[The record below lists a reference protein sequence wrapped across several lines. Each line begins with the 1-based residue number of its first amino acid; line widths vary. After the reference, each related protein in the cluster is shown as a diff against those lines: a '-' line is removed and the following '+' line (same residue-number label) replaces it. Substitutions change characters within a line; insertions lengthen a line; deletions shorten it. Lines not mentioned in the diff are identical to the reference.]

1 MVTLKYIFKSLRIT
15 VKNSPAVFIM
25 YVLSCMVSVVVV
37 MFSHGVYQ
45 NYQTKVTEL
54 EQGKNVGPSGNMIM
68 AYTPIYFGNITAE
81 HIEDPGTD
89 MNGQVYEP
97 YKYYE
102 ADGST
107 TVGEVRKVLDKLDEK
122 TKTEFDGFF
131 MWCDMKATINEHPE
145 YAFDCGEYNKYFLGD
160 DWYYQQHE
168 GEDLSQVKEKPP
180 VFKPFTSIRCEYR
193 KELGIFSFYKTA
205 VRNEG
210 DAVSGE
216 RITDENEMNAD
227 NVMLLTSESWDSEIV
242 GKSVRFFD
250 KEYKVIGLVN
260 QFTDT
265 VEVPF
270 STMPDDVIINE
281 VMILPNKPI
290 STYAYRHMKQAFE
303 EVFGDYVNFPE
314 MYTVD
319 TDEKTFYVSIM
330 MISVVLSVLA
340 AIILAI
346 LYRYIIFTRRKTMSV
361 MRLNGCTRG
370 RIRLMYLIEIIGSAT
385 LIFALCGIIYQKL
398 ILPKLTSLIDRI
410 GEVYSLN
417 TYLYIYGVFIGVLFV
432 VINIMIST
440 QLDRQPV
447 NMFRR

>member
-1 MVTLKYIFKSLRIT
+1 MVTLKYLFKSLRIT
-15 VKNSPAVFIM
+15 VKSSPAVFIM

-54 EQGKNVGPSGNMIM
+54 EEGKNVGPDGKMILE
-68 AYTPIYFGNITAE
+68 YTPITFGNITAE
-81 HIEDPGTD
+81 YVEEPSGDENEIDF
-89 MNGQVYEP
+89 EP
-97 YKYYE
+97 YKYND

-107 TVGEVRKVLDKLDEK
+107 TVGEVRKVIDKLDEK

-145 YAFDCGEYNKYFLGD
+145 YAFDCGEYNKYFLDD

-193 KELGIFSFYKTA
+193 KELGIFSFHEFA
-205 VRNEG
+205 ARNVG

-216 RITDENEMNAD
+216 KISDENELHGD
-227 NVMLLTSESWDSEIV
+227 NVMVLKSESWDNEII
-242 GKSVRFFD
+242 GKTVRFLGKD
-250 KEYKVIGLVN
+250 YKVIGLVGSMG
-260 QFTDT
+260 DT
-265 VEVPF
+265 LYVPF
-270 STMPDDVIINE
+270 SSIPDDVIIKE
-281 VMILPNKPI
+281 VNIMPNKPI

-303 EVFGDYVNFPE
+303 EVYGDYVNFPE

-319 TDEKTFYVSIM
+319 TEEKTFYVSIM

-385 LIFALCGIIYQKL
+385 LIFALCALAYHKL
-398 ILPKLTSLIDRI
+398 ILPRLTYLIDRI

-417 TYLYIYGVFIGVLFV
+417 TYLYIYAIFTSVLFV
-432 VINIMIST
+432 VINIMISI
-440 QLDRQPV
+440 QLDKQPV

>member
-1 MVTLKYIFKSLRIT
+1 MRYIFQNIRIT
-15 VKNSPAVFIM
+15 ARKSPAVFIM

-45 NYQTKVTEL
+45 NYQTKATEL

-68 AYTPIYFGNITAE
+68 AYTPICFGNITAE
-81 HIEDPGTD
+81 HIDDPGTD

-102 ADGST
+102 ADGTT
-107 TVGEVRKVLDKLDEK
+107 TVGDFRKVLSMLDER
-122 TKTEFDGFF
+122 TKTEFGGFF
-131 MWCDMKATINEHPE
+131 VWGDIDDTFRE
-145 YAFDCGEYNKYFLGD
+145 YPDYDFDCGEYYKYFLDD
-160 DWYYQQHE
+160 DWFYQQHE
-168 GEDLSQVKEKPP
+168 DEDLSKVKEKPP
-180 VFKPFTSIRCEYR
+180 VFMPMLNIRIEYR
-193 KELGIFSFYKTA
+193 KELGIFSFNEFA
-205 VRNEG
+205 ARNVG

-216 RITDENEMNAD
+216 KISDEHELNGD
-227 NVMLLTSESWDSEIV
+227 NVMVLSDESWNSDII
-242 GKSVRFFD
+242 GKTVRFLGKD
-250 KEYKVIGLVN
+250 YKVIGLVGSMG
-260 QFTDT
+260 DT
-265 VEVPF
+265 LYVPF
-270 STMPDDVIINE
+270 SSIPDDVIIKE
-281 VMILPNKPI
+281 VNIMPNKPI

-303 EVFGDYVNFPE
+303 EVYGDYVNFPE

-319 TDEKTFYVSIM
+319 TEEKTFYVSIM

-361 MRLNGCTRG
+361 MRLCGCTRG
-370 RIRLMYLIEIIGSAT
+370 KIRLMYLLEIIGSAS
-385 LIFALCGIIYQKL
+385 LIFAVCAYAYHKL
-398 ILPKLTSLIDRI
+398 ILGKLTYFLDRI
-410 GEVYSLN
+410 DEVYSLN

-440 QLDRQPV
+440 QLDKQPV

>member
-1 MVTLKYIFKSLRIT
+1 MRYIFQNIRIT
-15 VKNSPAVFIM
+15 ARKSPAVFIM

-68 AYTPIYFGNITAE
+68 AYTPICFGNITAE
-81 HIEDPGTD
+81 HIDDPGTD

-102 ADGST
+102 ADGTT
-107 TVGEVRKVLDKLDEK
+107 TVGDFRKVLSMLDER
-122 TKTEFDGFF
+122 TKTEFGGFF
-131 MWCDMKATINEHPE
+131 VWGDIDDTFRE
-145 YAFDCGEYNKYFLGD
+145 YPDYDFDCGEYYKYFLDD
-160 DWYYQQHE
+160 DWFYQQHE
-168 GEDLSQVKEKPP
+168 DEDLSKVKEKPP
-180 VFKPFTSIRCEYR
+180 VFMPMLNIRIEYR
-193 KELGIFSFYKTA
+193 KELGIFSFNEFA
-205 VRNEG
+205 ARNVG

-216 RITDENEMNAD
+216 KISDENELHGD
-227 NVMLLTSESWDSEIV
+227 NVMVLSDGSWDSDII
-242 GKSVRFFD
+242 GKTVRFLGKD
-250 KEYKVIGLVN
+250 YKVIGLVGSMG
-260 QFTDT
+260 DT
-265 VEVPF
+265 LYVPF
-270 STMPDDVIINE
+270 SSIPDDVIIKE
-281 VMILPNKPI
+281 VNIMPNKPI

-303 EVFGDYVNFPE
+303 DVYGEYVNFPE

-319 TDEKTFYVSIM
+319 SEEKTFYVSIM
-330 MISVVLSVLA
+330 MISVVLSALA

-361 MRLNGCTRG
+361 MRLCGCTRG
-370 RIRLMYLIEIIGSAT
+370 KIRLMYLLEIIGSAT
-385 LIFALCGIIYQKL
+385 LIFALCGLVYHKL
-398 ILPKLTSLIDRI
+398 ILPRLTYLIDRI

>member
-1 MVTLKYIFKSLRIT
+1 MRYIFQNIRIT
-15 VKNSPAVFIM
+15 ARKSPAVFIM

-68 AYTPIYFGNITAE
+68 AYTPICFGNITAE
-81 HIEDPGTD
+81 HIDDPGTD

-102 ADGST
+102 ADGTT
-107 TVGEVRKVLDKLDEK
+107 TVGDFRKVLSMLDER
-122 TKTEFDGFF
+122 TKTEFGGFF
-131 MWCDMKATINEHPE
+131 VWGDIDDTFRE
-145 YAFDCGEYNKYFLGD
+145 YPDYDFDCGEYYKYFLDD
-160 DWYYQQHE
+160 DWFYQQHE
-168 GEDLSQVKEKPP
+168 DEDLSKVKEKPP
-180 VFKPFTSIRCEYR
+180 VFMPMLNIRIEYK
-193 KELGIFSFYKTA
+193 KELGIFSFHEFA
-205 VRNEG
+205 ARNVG

-216 RITDENEMNAD
+216 KISDENELHGD
-227 NVMLLTSESWDSEIV
+227 NVMVLSDGSWDSDII
-242 GKSVRFFD
+242 GKTVRFLGKD
-250 KEYKVIGLVN
+250 YKVIGLVGSMG
-260 QFTDT
+260 DT
-265 VEVPF
+265 LYVPF
-270 STMPDDVIINE
+270 SSIPDDVIIKE
-281 VMILPNKPI
+281 VNIMPNKPI

-303 EVFGDYVNFPE
+303 EVYGDYVNFPE

-319 TDEKTFYVSIM
+319 TEEKTFYVSIM
-330 MISVVLSVLA
+330 MISVVLSALA

-361 MRLNGCTRG
+361 MRLCGCTRG
-370 RIRLMYLIEIIGSAT
+370 KIRLMYLLEIIGSAS
-385 LIFALCGIIYQKL
+385 LIFALCAAVYHKL
-398 ILPKLTSLIDRI
+398 ILGKLTYFLDRI
-410 GEVYSLN
+410 DEVYSLN

>member
-1 MVTLKYIFKSLRIT
+1 MVTLKYLFKSLRIT
-15 VKNSPAVFIM
+15 VKNSPTVFIM

-54 EQGKNVGPSGNMIM
+54 EQGKNVGPGGKMIM

-81 HIEDPGTD
+81 HIENPGTD

-102 ADGST
+102 ADGTT
-107 TVGEVRKVLDKLDEK
+107 TVGDFRKVLSMLDER

-131 MWCDMKATINEHPE
+131 VWGDIDDTFRE
-145 YAFDCGEYNKYFLGD
+145 YPDYDFDCGEYYKYFLDD
-160 DWYYQQHE
+160 DWFYQQHE
-168 GEDLSQVKEKPP
+168 DEDLSKVKEKPP
-180 VFKPFTSIRCEYR
+180 VFMPMLNIRIEYR
-193 KELGIFSFYKTA
+193 KELGIFSFHEFA
-205 VRNEG
+205 ARNVG

-216 RITDENEMNAD
+216 KISDEHELNGD
-227 NVMLLTSESWDSEIV
+227 NVMVLSYESWDSDII
-242 GKSVRFFD
+242 GKTVRFLGKD
-250 KEYKVIGLVN
+250 YKVIGLVGSVG
-260 QFTDT
+260 DT
-265 VEVPF
+265 LYVPF
-270 STMPDDVIINE
+270 SSIPDDVIIKE
-281 VMILPNKPI
+281 VNIMPNKPI

-303 EVFGDYVNFPE
+303 DVYGDYVNFPE
-314 MYTVD
+314 MHTVD
-319 TDEKTFYVSIM
+319 TEEKTFYVSIM
-330 MISVVLSVLA
+330 MISVVLSVMA

-385 LIFALCGIIYQKL
+385 FIFALCGLAYHKL
-398 ILPKLTSLIDRI
+398 ILPRLTYLIDRI

>member
-1 MVTLKYIFKSLRIT
+1 MHYVFKNIRIT
-15 VKNSPAVFIM
+15 AAKSPAVFIM
-25 YVLSCMVSVVVV
+25 YILSCVVAVVVV

-54 EQGKNVGPSGNMIM
+54 EEDKNVGPDGKMILE
-68 AYTPIYFGNITAE
+68 YTPITFGNITAE
-81 HIEDPGTD
+81 YVEEPSGDENEIDF
-89 MNGQVYEP
+89 EP
-97 YKYYE
+97 YKYND

-107 TVGEVRKVLDKLDEK
+107 TVGEVRKVIDKLDEK

-145 YAFDCGEYNKYFLGD
+145 YAFGCGEYNKYYLD
-160 DWYYQQHE
+160 DDLYYQQHE
-168 GEDLSQVKEKPP
+168 GEDLSQVNQKPP
-180 VFKPFTSIRCEYR
+180 VFEPSTSIRCEYR

-210 DAVSGE
+210 GAVSGE
-216 RITDENEMNAD
+216 RITDENELNAD

-242 GKSVRFFD
+242 GKTVRFFD

-303 EVFGDYVNFPE
+303 EVYGDYVNFPE

-319 TDEKTFYVSIM
+319 TEEKTFYMSIM

-385 LIFALCGIIYQKL
+385 LIFALCAVVYHKL
-398 ILPKLTSLIDRI
+398 ILPKLTYLIDRI

-417 TYLYIYGVFIGVLFV
+417 TYLYIYGVFTGVLFV

-440 QLDRQPV
+440 QLDKQPV

>member
-1 MVTLKYIFKSLRIT
+1 MVTLKYLFKSLRIT
-15 VKNSPAVFIM
+15 VKSSPAVFIM

-68 AYTPIYFGNITAE
+68 AYTPITFGNITEE
-81 HIEDPGTD
+81 HIDEPGD
-89 MNGQVYEP
+89 DKNELQYEP

-102 ADGST
+102 ADGTT
-107 TVGEVRKVLDKLDEK
+107 TVGDFRKVLSMLDER
-122 TKTEFDGFF
+122 TKTEFGGFF
-131 MWCDMKATINEHPE
+131 VWGDIDDTFREFPD
-145 YAFDCGEYNKYFLGD
+145 YDFDCGEYYKYFLDD
-160 DWYYQQHE
+160 DWFYQQHE
-168 GEDLSQVKEKPP
+168 DEDLSKVKEKPP
-180 VFKPFTSIRCEYR
+180 VFMPMLNIRIENR
-193 KELGIFSFYKTA
+193 KELGIFSFNEFA
-205 VRNEG
+205 ARNVG

-216 RITDENEMNAD
+216 KISDEHELNGD
-227 NVMLLTSESWDSEIV
+227 NVMVLSYESWDSDII
-242 GKSVRFFD
+242 GKTVRFLGKDF
-250 KEYKVIGLVN
+250 KVIGLVGSVG
-260 QFTDT
+260 DT
-265 VEVPF
+265 LYVPF
-270 STMPDDVIINE
+270 SSIPDDVIIKE
-281 VMILPNKPI
+281 VNIMPNKPI

-303 EVFGDYVNFPE
+303 NVYGDYVNFPE

-319 TDEKTFYVSIM
+319 TEEKTFYVSIM
-330 MISVVLSVLA
+330 MISVVLSVMA

-370 RIRLMYLIEIIGSAT
+370 KIRLMYLLEIIGSAT
-385 LIFALCGIIYQKL
+385 LIFALCALAYHKL

-417 TYLYIYGVFIGVLFV
+417 TYLYIYAIFTGVLFV

>member
-1 MVTLKYIFKSLRIT
+1 MRYIFKNIRIT
-15 VKNSPAVFIM
+15 AAKSPAVFVM
-25 YVLSCMVSVVVV
+25 YILSCVVAVVVV

-68 AYTPIYFGNITAE
+68 AYTPICFGNITAE
-81 HIEDPGTD
+81 HIDDPGTD

-102 ADGST
+102 ADGTT
-107 TVGEVRKVLDKLDEK
+107 TVGDVRKVLAKLDEK

-131 MWCDMKATINEHPE
+131 IWCDTPDTFKEHPD
-145 YAFDCGEYNKYFLGD
+145 YDFDFGENKKYFLN
-160 DWYYQQHE
+160 E
-168 GEDLSQVKEKPP
+168 SEENSP
-180 VFKPFTSIRCEYR
+180 VFLPETSIRIEYR
-193 KELGIFSFYKTA
+193 KELGIFSFHKFA
-205 VRNEG
+205 ARNVG

-216 RITDENEMNAD
+216 KISDKNEQNGD
-227 NVMLLTSESWDSEIV
+227 NVMVLKSESWDNEII
-242 GKSVRFFD
+242 GKTVRFFG
-250 KEYKVIGLVN
+250 KEYKVIGLVGSVADPI
-260 QFTDT
+260 Q
-265 VEVPF
+265 VPF
-270 STMPDDVIINE
+270 STIPDDVIIKDVNI
-281 VMILPNKPI
+281 MPDKPI

-303 EVFGDYVNFPE
+303 EVYGDYVNFPE

-319 TDEKTFYVSIM
+319 TKEKTFYVSIM

-385 LIFALCGIIYQKL
+385 LIFTLCALAYHKL
-398 ILPKLTSLIDRI
+398 ILPRLTYLIDRI

-417 TYLYIYGVFIGVLFV
+417 TYLYIYAIFIGVLFV
-432 VINIMIST
+432 MINIMIST
-440 QLDRQPV
+440 QLDKQPV

>member
-1 MVTLKYIFKSLRIT
+1 MRYIFKNIKIT
-15 VKNSPAVFIM
+15 AAKSPAVFVM
-25 YVLSCMVSVVVV
+25 YILSCVVAVVVV

-54 EQGKNVGPSGNMIM
+54 DEGKNIGPSGNMIM
-68 AYTPIYFGNITAE
+68 AYTPITFGNITEE
-81 HIEDPGTD
+81 HIDEPGD
-89 MNGQVYEP
+89 DKNELQYEP
-97 YKYYE
+97 YKYYK
-102 ADGST
+102 ADGKT
-107 TVGEVRKVLDKLDEK
+107 TVGDVRKVLAKLDEK

-131 MWCDMKATINEHPE
+131 IWCDTPDTFKEHPD
-145 YAFDCGEYNKYFLGD
+145 YDFDFGENKKYFLN
-160 DWYYQQHE
+160 E
-168 GEDLSQVKEKPP
+168 SEENSP
-180 VFKPFTSIRCEYR
+180 VFLPETSIRIEYR
-193 KELGIFSFYKTA
+193 KELGIFSFHKFA
-205 VRNEG
+205 ARNVG

-216 RITDENEMNAD
+216 KISDKNEQNGD
-227 NVMLLTSESWDSEIV
+227 NVMVLKSESWDNEII
-242 GKSVRFFD
+242 GKTVRFFG
-250 KEYKVIGLVN
+250 KEYKVIGLVGSVADPI
-260 QFTDT
+260 Q
-265 VEVPF
+265 VPF
-270 STMPDDVIINE
+270 STIPDDVIIKDVNI
-281 VMILPNKPI
+281 MPDKPI

-303 EVFGDYVNFPE
+303 EVYGDYVNFPE

-319 TDEKTFYVSIM
+319 SEEKTFYMSIM

-385 LIFALCGIIYQKL
+385 LIFALCAVVYHKL

-440 QLDRQPV
+440 QLDKQPV

>member
-1 MVTLKYIFKSLRIT
+1 MRYIFQNIRIT
-15 VKNSPAVFIM
+15 ARKSPAVFIM
-25 YVLSCMVSVVVV
+25 YVLSCIVSVTVV

-45 NYQTKVTEL
+45 NYKTKTTEL
-54 EQGKNVGPSGNMIM
+54 EEGKNVGPSGNMIM
-68 AYTPIYFGNITAE
+68 AYTPICFGNITAE
-81 HIEDPGTD
+81 HIDDPGTD
-89 MNGQVYEP
+89 MNGQAYEP
-97 YKYYE
+97 YTYYE
-102 ADGST
+102 TDGLT
-107 TVGEVRKVLDKLDEK
+107 TVGDFRKVLSMLDER
-122 TKTEFDGFF
+122 TKTEFGGFF
-131 MWCDMKATINEHPE
+131 VWGDIDDTFRE
-145 YAFDCGEYNKYFLGD
+145 YPDYDFDCGEYYKYFLDD
-160 DWYYQQHE
+160 DWFYQQHE
-168 GEDLSQVKEKPP
+168 DEDLSKVKEKPP
-180 VFKPFTSIRCEYR
+180 VFMPMLNIRIEYR
-193 KELGIFSFYKTA
+193 KELGIFSFHEFA
-205 VRNEG
+205 ARNVG

-216 RITDENEMNAD
+216 IISDENELHGD
-227 NVMLLTSESWDSEIV
+227 NVMVLSDGSWDSDII
-242 GKSVRFFD
+242 GKTVRFLGKD
-250 KEYKVIGLVN
+250 YKVIGLVGSG
-260 QFTDT
+260 DT
-265 VEVPF
+265 LYVPF
-270 STMPDDVIINE
+270 SSIPDDVIIKE
-281 VMILPNKPI
+281 VNIMPNKPI

-303 EVFGDYVNFPE
+303 DVYGDYVNFPE

-319 TDEKTFYVSIM
+319 TEEKTFYVSIM

-370 RIRLMYLIEIIGSAT
+370 KIRLMYLLEIIGSAT

-410 GEVYSLN
+410 DEVYSLN

>member
-1 MVTLKYIFKSLRIT
+1 MVTLKYLFKSLRIT

-25 YVLSCMVSVVVV
+25 YVLSCIVSVTVV

-102 ADGST
+102 ADGTT
-107 TVGEVRKVLDKLDEK
+107 TVGDFRKVLSMLDER
-122 TKTEFDGFF
+122 TKTEFGGFF
-131 MWCDMKATINEHPE
+131 VWGDINDTFRE
-145 YAFDCGEYNKYFLGD
+145 YPDYDFDCGEYYKYFLDD
-160 DWYYQQHE
+160 DWFYQQHE
-168 GEDLSQVKEKPP
+168 DEDLSKVKEKPP
-180 VFKPFTSIRCEYR
+180 VFMPMLNIRIEYR
-193 KELGIFSFYKTA
+193 KELGIFSFHKFA
-205 VRNEG
+205 ARNVG

-216 RITDENEMNAD
+216 KISDKNEQNGD
-227 NVMLLTSESWDSEIV
+227 NVMVLKSESWDNEII
-242 GKSVRFFD
+242 GKTVRFLGKDF
-250 KEYKVIGLVN
+250 KVIGLVGSVG
-260 QFTDT
+260 DT
-265 VEVPF
+265 LYVPF
-270 STMPDDVIINE
+270 SSIPDDVIIKE
-281 VMILPNKPI
+281 VNIMPNKPI

-319 TDEKTFYVSIM
+319 TEEKTFYVSIM

-385 LIFALCGIIYQKL
+385 LIFALCALAYHKL
-398 ILPKLTSLIDRI
+398 ILPRLTYLIDRI

-417 TYLYIYGVFIGVLFV
+417 TYLYIYGVFTGVLFV

>member
-1 MVTLKYIFKSLRIT
+1 MRYIFKNIKIT
-15 VKNSPAVFIM
+15 AAKSPAVFVM
-25 YVLSCMVSVVVV
+25 YILSCVVAVVVV

-54 EQGKNVGPSGNMIM
+54 DEGKNIGPSGNMIM
-68 AYTPIYFGNITAE
+68 AYTPITFGNITEE
-81 HIEDPGTD
+81 HIDEPGD
-89 MNGQVYEP
+89 DKNELQYEP
-97 YKYYE
+97 YKYYK
-102 ADGST
+102 ADGKT
-107 TVGEVRKVLDKLDEK
+107 TVGDVRKVLAKLDEK

-131 MWCDMKATINEHPE
+131 IWCDTPDTFKEHPD
-145 YAFDCGEYNKYFLGD
+145 YDFDFGENKKYFLN
-160 DWYYQQHE
+160 E
-168 GEDLSQVKEKPP
+168 SEENSP
-180 VFKPFTSIRCEYR
+180 VFLPETSIRIEYR
-193 KELGIFSFYKTA
+193 KELGIFSFHKFA
-205 VRNEG
+205 ARNVG

-216 RITDENEMNAD
+216 KISDKNEQNGD
-227 NVMLLTSESWDSEIV
+227 NVMVLKSESWDNEII
-242 GKSVRFFD
+242 GKTVRFFG
-250 KEYKVIGLVN
+250 KEYKVIGLVGSVADPI
-260 QFTDT
+260 Q
-265 VEVPF
+265 VPF
-270 STMPDDVIINE
+270 STIPDDVIIKDVNI
-281 VMILPNKPI
+281 MPDKPI

-303 EVFGDYVNFPE
+303 EVYGDYVNFPE

-319 TDEKTFYVSIM
+319 SEEKTFYMSIM

-370 RIRLMYLIEIIGSAT
+370 RIRLMYLLEIIGSAT
-385 LIFALCGIIYQKL
+385 LIFALCAVVYHKL
-398 ILPKLTSLIDRI
+398 ILPKLTYLIDRI

>member
-1 MVTLKYIFKSLRIT
+1 MRYIFQNIRIT
-15 VKNSPAVFIM
+15 ARKSPAVFIM
-25 YVLSCMVSVVVV
+25 YVLSCVVAVVVV

-54 EQGKNVGPSGNMIM
+54 EEGKNVGPDGKMILE
-68 AYTPIYFGNITAE
+68 YTPITFGNITAE
-81 HIEDPGTD
+81 YVEEPSGDENKIDF
-89 MNGQVYEP
+89 EP
-97 YKYYE
+97 YKYND

-145 YAFDCGEYNKYFLGD
+145 YAFDSGEYYKYYID
-160 DWYYQQHE
+160 K
-168 GEDLSQVKEKPP
+168 GEDLSQVNQKPP
-180 VFKPFTSIRCEYR
+180 VFEPSTSIRCEYR

-210 DAVSGE
+210 GAVSGE
-216 RITDENEMNAD
+216 RITDENELNAD

-242 GKSVRFFD
+242 GKTVRFFD

-270 STMPDDVIINE
+270 STMPEDVIINE

-303 EVFGDYVNFPE
+303 EVYGDYVNFPE

-319 TDEKTFYVSIM
+319 TEEKTFYMSIM
-330 MISVVLSVLA
+330 MISVVLSVMA

-417 TYLYIYGVFIGVLFV
+417 TYLYIYAIFTGVLFV

-440 QLDRQPV
+440 QLDKQPV